1 MATGVSD
8 CGDRGVVAIPN
19 SGIVTPVHQPRTGK
33 KESRSQLKGESGQAI
48 GTLERNR

>member
-1 MATGVSD
+1 MNHEQAD
-8 CGDRGVVAIPN
+8 ELP
-19 SGIVTPVHQPRTGK
+19 GIAPPDAGK